1 MQDYNFKPE
10 TLRFHLTKPN
20 TVILRGWYRENN
32 PQNRNVEVLL
42 DDESLKISLEVKSGV
57 EIRQKYLAYMA
68 NVNEELVYEITL
80 PAGWW
85 EKKTL
90 KVKCNGTNDSK
101 IVQTN
106 PVKKLKKLA
115 TGIEYY
121 IETENLTEEQV
132 TVSGWAVGIDKVNF
146 TVTDSSGKEL
156 ETRIERYYRKDVV
169 AVFEEAESG
178 YQAGF
183 KLTFAKG
190 RGSGYGVLFSDGNKQ
205 SVYENT
211 YASIRAGKKR
221 QGDSLCQKVKAYYAR
236 NGFRA
241 TLLRVKTKLLKQ
253 PENNYNQWRKQYL
266 PTAEELEA
274 QRQTK
279 FEQGPK
285 FSIVIPLYKTP
296 EKYLRE
302 MIDSVIAQTYTNWE
316 LCLSDGGGKESTLLP
331 VLEEYTA
338 RDKRIRF
345 KQGDKALKIADNTN
359 EAIDMAMGEY
369 IVFADHDD
377 IMPPEAL
384 YECAKVITADKSV
397 DMIYSDEDKVDM
409 AGKTYFEPNFKPDI
423 NIDLL
428 RSMNYICHLCV
439 VKRELLNR
447 AGVLRAEF
455 DGAQDYDFIL
465 RCVEKAEHIHHIP
478 KVLYHWRCHLDSTAS
493 NPESKLYA
501 FEAGKRALKEHYRRL
516 GIPARVEHSNYY
528 GMYHTVYEW
537 EDKPLVSVLIPNK
550 DHMEDLKKC
559 VDSLVEKSAY
569 RNFEIVVIENNST
582 LEETFAYYEQLTGV
596 PYKADEVMEGVM
608 QNIPAMQVDEGDQ
621 VEKTAQA
628 DDTELSQSG
637 IPIRVVTWK
646 DAFNYSAINNF
657 GAKHAKGEYFLLLNN
672 DTELISPDTLWEM
685 LGYCMREDVGIVGAK
700 LNYEDDT
707 IQHAGVVIGFGGI
720 AGHTFIG
727 SSRYD
732 LGYQGR
738 IVCAQNYSAV
748 TAACLMTK
756 KVLFEAVGGLTE
768 ELQVAFNDIDY
779 CMKIRALEKLVV
791 YNPYAELYHYES
803 KSRGLEDTPEKVA
816 RFNREI
822 ATFHERWPKILSQ
835 GDPYF
840 NPNLSLDKA
849 DFSLK

>member
-20 TVILRGWYRENN
+20 TIILRGWYRENN
-32 PQNRNVEVLL
+32 PENRSVEIFL
-42 DDESLKISLEVKSGV
+42 DEDKLAAGKEIKSGV

-85 EKKTL
+85 EKKLL
-90 KVKCNGTNDSK
+90 KVKCTGTNDSK
-101 IVQTN
+101 IVQTY
-106 PVKKLKKLA
+106 PVKKLKKMA

-146 TVTDSSGKEL
+146 TVTDTTGKVL
-156 ETRIERYYRKDVV
+156 EPRIERYYRKDVA
-169 AVFEEAESG
+169 AVFEETENG

-183 KLTFAKG
+183 KLVFAKG
-190 RGSGYGVLFSDGNKQ
+190 KGAGCKLVFSDGNKQ
-205 SVYENT
+205 SIYENS
-211 YASIRAGKKR
+211 YAAMCAGKKK
-221 QGDSLCQKVKAYYAR
+221 QGASLYQKVKAYYAR
-236 NGFRA
+236 NGFKA
-241 TLLRVKTKLLKQ
+241 TLLRAKSKLLKQ

-274 QRQTK
+274 QRQAGI
-279 FEQGPK
+279 EHGPK

-302 MIDSVIAQTYTNWE
+302 MIDSIIDQTYINWE
-316 LCLSDGGGKESTLLP
+316 LCLSDGSGKESPLLP
-331 VLEEYTA
+331 VLEKYREQDA
-338 RDKRIRF
+338 RILF
-345 KQGDKALKIADNTN
+345 SASETPLKIADNTN
-359 EAIDMAMGEY
+359 VAITMATGEY

-384 YECAKVITADKSV
+384 YECAKAILADESI
-397 DMIYSDEDKVDM
+397 DMMYSDEDKVDM
-409 AGKTYFEPNFKPDI
+409 TGKTYFEPNFKPDI

-439 VKRELLNR
+439 VKKELLDR

-501 FEAGKRALKEHYRRL
+501 FEAGKRALEEHYRRL

-537 EDKPLVSVLIPNK
+537 EEKPLVSVLIPNK
-550 DHMEDLKKC
+550 DHIEDLKKC
-559 VDSLVEKSAY
+559 VDSLVEKSVY

-608 QNIPAMQVDEGDQ
+608 QNRFAV
-621 VEKTAQA
+621 QA
-628 DDTELSQSG
+628 DDAEPTQSG
-637 IPIRVVTWK
+637 VTVRVVTWK

-657 GAKHAKGEYFLLLNN
+657 GAKHAKGDYFLLLNN

-822 ATFHERWPKILSQ
+822 ATFHERWPKILNQ